1 MNHKFLYF
9 KFVFIFKAVGQRIN
23 VDPYEIQF
31 FKSMNYKEVPGT
43 PIAGSYDGT
52 LKDLLQ
58 GKSKTSKRFLFYQ
71 RLSMNIN
78 ELEDKKP
85 FKCMFLL
92 PNMKDL
98 KEMTLYPNKT
108 GNVKTLLDEAAKV
121 IKFTDNSSKKLR
133 ICEQHNFK
141 LVWPAQSETTSLD
154 KLQNYCESSTQTT
167 SQKFLRIEEIP
178 PDEMNLDE
186 QVETLVPVI
195 HFHKNLFTT
204 FGTPILI
211 KVCDQ
216 EPFKDVKNRIQK
228 KLNLSQYEWEKYKL
242 ATIQNKTVNPVDDNE
257 KVILEKFQSGEEGQR
272 CYLGLD
278 HTNKNAYPSSK
289 LNIFEKSIKI
299 YN

>member
-1 MNHKFLYF
+1 
-9 KFVFIFKAVGQRIN
+9 
-23 VDPYEIQF
+23 
-31 FKSMNYKEVPGT
+31 MNYKEVPGASVPARQEG
-43 PIAGSYDGT
+43 PI
-52 LKDLLQ
+52 KDLLSS
-58 GKSKTSKRFLFYQ
+58 KSKQSKKFLFYQ

-92 PNMKDL
+92 PNMKDM

-121 IKFTDNSSKKLR
+121 IKFTDNSSRKLR
-133 ICEQHNFK
+133 ICEQHNSR
-141 LVWPAQSETTSLD
+141 LVWPAQTETTSLE
-154 KLQNYCESSTQTT
+154 KLTNYSELSNQTT

-186 QVETLVPVI
+186 QHETLVPVI

-204 FGTPILI
+204 FGTPFLI
-211 KVCDQ
+211 KICDE
-216 EPFKDVKNRIQK
+216 EPYKDVKNRIQK
-228 KLNLSQYEWEKYKL
+228 KLNISQYEWEKYKL
-242 ATIQNKTVNPVDDNE
+242 AIIQSKTVNPVDDNE

-278 HTNKNAYPSSK
+278 HTNKNAYPTSK